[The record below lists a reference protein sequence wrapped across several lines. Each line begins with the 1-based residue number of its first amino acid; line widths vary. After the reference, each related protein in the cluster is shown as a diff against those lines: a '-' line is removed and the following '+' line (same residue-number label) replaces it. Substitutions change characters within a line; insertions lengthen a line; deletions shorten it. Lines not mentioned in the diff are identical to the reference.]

1 MKLLLAL
8 CAAVAISGCRFWYR
22 PVPVA
27 NAIGEEMTTLAGDSV
42 NVFRSDRFEVYGP
55 SSEAVYDGYEQMN
68 RAVRS
73 FERHF
78 GTHAPKLAVI
88 LFRDS
93 AQSLDSGSVRAMRD
107 RGFTVM
113 PYTRPRGGRGRR
125 NYRVIDYGG
134 VSWPIAPAAAR
145 EMLRLFSEHK
155 TGSRGPDLLDRFPV
169 WYRAAVISLVGDAG
183 TISNDLEFIRETRS
197 HWQPFKTLLT
207 FIVPRSSED
216 SLLDPS
222 RRNET
227 NDLVRM
233 VAAQSST
240 FGRFLAEREG
250 PAVIGRI
257 GTGYLAGRSLKEMIA
272 EFHTAPRDVDDLEGR
287 WKAWIETREVGY

>member
-1 MKLLLAL
+1 VRLLLL
-8 CAAVAISGCRFWYR
+8 CAVVATSGCFIWYK

-27 NAIGEEMTTLAGDSV
+27 NAIGEEMTVLAGDSV
-42 NVFRSDRFEVYGP
+42 NVYRSDRFEVYGP

-78 GTHAPKLAVI
+78 GARAPKLAVI

-93 AQSLDSGSVRAMRD
+93 ALTLDSANVRAMRD
-107 RGFTVM
+107 RGFTVVS
-113 PYTRPRGGRGRR
+113 YTRPRSARGRR
-125 NYRVIDYGG
+125 NYRMIDYGG
-134 VSWPIAPAAAR
+134 VSWPIAPTAAR
-145 EMLRLFSEHK
+145 EMLRLFAEGK
-155 TGSRGPDLLDRFPV
+155 TGARGADVLDRFPV
-169 WYRAAVISLVGDAG
+169 WYRAAVIHLVGDAG
-183 TISNDLEFIRETRS
+183 TIANDLEFVRETRA
-197 HWQPFKTLLT
+197 HWHPFKTLLT
-207 FIVPRSSED
+207 LIVPPSRED

-222 RRNET
+222 RRNEA

-240 FGRFLAEREG
+240 VGRYLADREG

-257 GTGYLAGRSLKEMIA
+257 GAGYLSGRSLNEMVA
-272 EFHTAPRDVDDLEGR
+272 EFHTAPKNVDDLETR
-287 WKAWIETREVGY
+287 WKAWIETREVAY